1 MTAAAIGADLDE
13 ALDVHSY
20 VTAQIA
26 FHDIVIVDAI
36 TQCCFICFAQVP
48 YTGVGVDPG
57 CFQDLLGAGAANAVD
72 IGQANFNSFVL
83 GQVNTGNTCP

>member
-1 MTAAAIGADLDE
+1 MAKAAVGADLGQ
-13 ALDVHSY
+13 ALDVQRHAA
-20 VTAQIA
+20 AQVA
-26 FHDIVIVDAI
+26 FHDEIVVYAL

-72 IGQANFNSFVL
+72 LGQANFNSFVL
-83 GQVNTGNTCP
+83 GQVNTGNTCH